1 MTRECL
7 RPRCAR
13 GFTLVELAIV
23 IFIIGLLIAGLIGP
37 VEVQLE
43 ARDRH
48 RTQVALDAAGEAL
61 YGYALSNR
69 RLPCPDQDG
78 DGMEDPTF
86 DPSNASTATCDGDG
100 GFLPWADLA
109 VGPGDAWGNRFTYR
123 VTAPSYIRPAQD
135 TVCNGDA
142 GGTLEFDICATGDIE
157 ILTRGDDASS
167 SANIEGKFEFAAISP
182 GSVVA
187 VVLSHGRN
195 GYGAT
200 GTDGSLR
207 EAVPSSNADEDEN
220 ADGDNG
226 FVARRYSRTQSGCAD
241 DDDEG
246 TPLCE
251 FDDLVL
257 PISRSILNSRM
268 VSAGQLP

>member
-1 MTRECL
+1 MTRACL
-7 RPRCAR
+7 RPRRAR

-61 YGYALSNR
+61 YGYALVNR
-69 RLPCPDQDG
+69 RLPCPDTDG
-78 DGMEDPTF
+78 DGMSDPVF
-86 DPSNASTATCDGDG
+86 DPLDQASADCADG
-100 GFLPWADLA
+100 GFLPWAELG
-109 VGPGDAWGNRFTYR
+109 VTPGDAWSNRIGYR
-123 VTAPSYIRPAQD
+123 VRAPHFTWPAQD
-135 TVCNGDA
+135 TVCNGHLA
-142 GGTLEFDICATGDIE
+142 PYEFDICTDGNIG
-157 ILTRGDDASS
+157 ISTRGDDASTG
-167 SANIEGKFEFAAISP
+167 AIEGKFMFLAATDSN
-182 GSVVA
+182 VAA
-187 VVLSHGRN
+187 VVFSHGRN
-195 GYGAT
+195 GYGAVA
-200 GTDGSLR
+200 TDGNPR
-207 EAVPSSNADEDEN
+207 GAVPGSNDDEAEN
-220 ADGDNG
+220 ADGDRS
-226 FVARRYSRTQSGCAD
+226 FVARRYSRIQSSCAD

-257 PISRSILNSRM
+257 PVSRSILNSRM